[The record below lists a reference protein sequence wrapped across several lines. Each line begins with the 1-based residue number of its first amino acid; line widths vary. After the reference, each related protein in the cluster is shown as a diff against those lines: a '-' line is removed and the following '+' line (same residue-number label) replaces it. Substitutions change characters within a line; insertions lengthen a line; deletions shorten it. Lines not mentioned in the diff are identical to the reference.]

1 MDNLDQRKVT
11 LSRRKTKLFK
21 DAFKLHIM
29 TKPVVSLIIQPSKQH
44 QIVWGSPSLKTD
56 YESGKLKP
64 IVGQQFVSPE
74 EKDGQNGEPAVEAMT
89 ETPERRNN
97 MSPSLANVLGHTP
110 TNHHQSTP
118 TEDTSIPELQNVPA
132 PVREI
137 LLRRPRARKTN
148 NYHRAN

>member
-29 TKPVVSLIIQPSKQH
+29 TKAVVSLIIQPSKQH

-110 TNHHQSTP
+110 TNHHQSTL

>member
-11 LSRRKTKLFK
+11 SSRRKTKLCK

-29 TKPVVSLIIQPSKQH
+29 TKAVVSLIIQPSKQH
-44 QIVWGSPSLKTD
+44 QIVWGSPSLKTV